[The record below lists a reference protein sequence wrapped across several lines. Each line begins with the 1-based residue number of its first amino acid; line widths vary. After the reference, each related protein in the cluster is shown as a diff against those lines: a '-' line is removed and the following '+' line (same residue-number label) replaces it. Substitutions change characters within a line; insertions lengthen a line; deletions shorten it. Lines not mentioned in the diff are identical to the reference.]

1 MFSLPPDPGS
11 YILELYL
18 KKTIPLQVG
27 RLGLFTFPAGAY
39 LYFGSACGPGGLRSR
54 LSRHLN
60 ARPSRPPHWHI
71 DYLNAVSKVQAFCY
85 LAYPNQGS
93 FYGESPFCVVTDL
106 TGFKNLSGLTF
117 NLLQRLECR
126 WSQAVAGLSGVSVPA
141 PGFGASD
148 CRCGCPAHLVAI
160 QQLDESQATLLGND
174 RLRKVLTIAAGPA
187 VAYAGIK
194 WHSSPGDALTEGAIS
209 G

>member
-1 MFSLPPDPGS
+1 MFSLPLDPGS

-18 KKTIPLQVG
+18 KKTTTLQDG
-27 RLGLFTFPAGAY
+27 RLGIFTFPAGAY

-60 ARPSRPPHWHI
+60 VRPSRPAHWHF

-93 FYGESPFCVVTDL
+93 
-106 TGFKNLSGLTF
+106 
-117 NLLQRLECR
+117 LLQRLECR
-126 WSQAVAGLSGVSVPA
+126 WSQAVAGLSGSSVPA

-148 CRCGCPAHLVAI
+148 CHCGCPAHLVAI
-160 QQLDESQATLLGND
+160 QQLDALQAPLLGDD
-174 RLRKVLTIAAGPA
+174 RLRKILTKAAGPA
-187 VAYAGIK
+187 VAYTGIN
-194 WHSSPGDALTEGAIS
+194 WHSSPGDGLAEESVS

>member
-27 RLGLFTFPAGAY
+27 RLGVFTFPAGAY

-60 ARPSRPPHWHI
+60 ARPSRPLHWHI

-85 LAYPNQGS
+85 LAYPDQGS
-93 FYGESPFCVVTDL
+93 
-106 TGFKNLSGLTF
+106 
-117 NLLQRLECR
+117 LLQRLECR

-160 QQLDESQATLLGND
+160 QQPDESQAMLLDND
-174 RLRKVLTIAAGPA
+174 RLRKILAIAAGA
-187 VAYAGIK
+187 AAAHAGIK